1 MQNKVMRQ
9 SAIGQAKTELLDQST
24 SVDDRFAQLEKED
37 EVNRILSE
45 LKAKRA

>member
-1 MQNKVMRQ
+1 MKTKVARQ
-9 SAIGQAKTELLDQST
+9 SAIGQAKTQLLDESA